1 MPQLQD
7 QDSLGAVLDALLAC
21 IERPAAAIAADGR
34 VIAANRAFVDLA
46 RRVARGWPV
55 AAEALLAPSEHALF
69 RALVPHAIA
78 PESWRAT
85 FADGTAG
92 SLRAQAV
99 PAIRASLV
107 VVDQLPGGPA
117 AAAGS
122 EAELRH
128 DVAGPLTA
136 ILGTAELMLMRGGD
150 LPPAARDGL
159 TRIVQHCGR
168 ISELLATSRSR
179 EAARRGGES

>member
-1 MPQLQD
+1 MPQFQD
-7 QDSLGAVLDALLAC
+7 QDALGAVLDALLAC
-21 IERPAAAIAADGR
+21 LGRPAAAIAADGR
-34 VIAANRAFVDLA
+34 VIAANPPFVELA

-69 RALVPHAIA
+69 RALVPHAVA

-85 FADGTAG
+85 FADGAAR
-92 SLRAQAV
+92 SIRAQAV

-107 VVDQLPGGPA
+107 IVDDTAAGSA
-117 AAAGS
+117 AAASS

-136 ILGTAELMLMRGGD
+136 ILGTAELLLMKGAE

-159 TRIVQHCGR
+159 SRIVQQCGR
-168 ISELLATSRSR
+168 ISELLATSRAR
-179 EAARRGGES
+179 EAARRGGAA